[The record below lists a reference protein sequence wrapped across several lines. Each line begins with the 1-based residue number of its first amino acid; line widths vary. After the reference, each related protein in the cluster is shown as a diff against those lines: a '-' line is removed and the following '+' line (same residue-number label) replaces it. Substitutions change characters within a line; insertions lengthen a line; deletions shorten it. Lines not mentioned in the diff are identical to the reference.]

1 MEEVEATLHQYE
13 LEIRHESARFG
24 LNLILNLSNAVNHGV
39 DLNEFLKIGANV
51 DRFRQEWTKDPAI
64 LQSFVQQFFL
74 VCVMCLLY
82 SCIPSLIQFNLM
94 RKSYPRSLGC
104 FFALESCR
112 CRDIC
117 LIPRVICSEVSFMF
131 SCVLF
136 LTAYVIVFL
145 IVIFSHVIS
154 IWGNLILLVIYV
166 LQPMSF

>member
-82 SCIPSLIQFNLM
+82 SCIPSFIQFNLM

-104 FFALESCR
+104 FFLHWKAV
-112 CRDIC
+112 D
-117 LIPRVICSEVSFMF
+117 VG
-131 SCVLF
+131 
-136 LTAYVIVFL
+136 
-145 IVIFSHVIS
+145 IFV
-154 IWGNLILLVIYV
+154 
-166 LQPMSF
+166 